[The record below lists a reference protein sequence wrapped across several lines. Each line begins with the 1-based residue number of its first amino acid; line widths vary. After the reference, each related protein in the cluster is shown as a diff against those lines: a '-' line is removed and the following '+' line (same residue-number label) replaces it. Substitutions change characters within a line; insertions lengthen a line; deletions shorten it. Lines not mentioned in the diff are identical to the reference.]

1 MTSCTLPYTV
11 LMVFGQCQWSADSD
25 IIQEQRNSRCGEEIQ
40 KLSKKYEGDGE
51 QGNDYSFLNT
61 KL

>member
-1 MTSCTLPYTV
+1 MTTCTLPYTV
-11 LMVFGQCQWSADSD
+11 FMVFGQGQWSADSD
-25 IIQEQRNSRCGEEIQ
+25 IIQEQRNCRCGKEIQ
-40 KLSKKYEGDGE
+40 KLSKKYEGDFE